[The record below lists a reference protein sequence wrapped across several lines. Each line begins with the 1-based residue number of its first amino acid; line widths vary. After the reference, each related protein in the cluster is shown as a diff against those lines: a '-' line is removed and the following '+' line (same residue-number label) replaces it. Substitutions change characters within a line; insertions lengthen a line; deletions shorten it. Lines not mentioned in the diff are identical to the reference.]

1 NIAAVLVGGLIG
13 LLLRNGLKERFQVI
27 LMQGLGIATFFI
39 GVSGALRGLLKVSG
53 GRLESVNGIL
63 LILSLV
69 LGGLV
74 GETLRIE
81 DRLDTFGEYL
91 KRRFQKVLTRKSAP
105 SSNVREADAPSDVR
119 EADAPSDV
127 READAPSDVQ
137 ELPSVGQQDRF
148 VEAFVSATLV
158 ICVGAMSIVGSI
170 EDALMGDPSLL
181 FVKSALDCVL
191 ALVMASALGVGAL
204 FSILPLAIYQGAL
217 TLLAL
222 VLKPILTEA
231 VIFNISFVGSA
242 LVCCI
247 GINLIWPRKIRV
259 GNLLPSL
266 LTAPLLGWLFS
277 LLNW

>member
-1 NIAAVLVGGLIG
+1 MIGIGTIVNIAAVLVGGLIG

-91 KRRFQKVLTRKSAP
+91 KRRFQKVLTQKSAP
-105 SSNVREADAPSDVR
+105 SSNVREADAPSDVQ
-119 EADAPSDV
+119 A
-127 READAPSDVQ
+127 
-137 ELPSVGQQDRF
+137 LPSVGQQDRF

-247 GINLIWPRKIRV
+247 GINLIWPRKIKV
-259 GNLLPSL
+259 GNLIPSL

>member
-1 NIAAVLVGGLIG
+1 
-13 LLLRNGLKERFQVI
+13 
-27 LMQGLGIATFFI
+27 
-39 GVSGALRGLLKVSG
+39 
-53 GRLESVNGIL
+53 
-63 LILSLV
+63 
-69 LGGLV
+69 
-74 GETLRIE
+74 
-81 DRLDTFGEYL
+81 
-91 KRRFQKVLTRKSAP
+91 
-105 SSNVREADAPSDVR
+105 
-119 EADAPSDV
+119 
-127 READAPSDVQ
+127 
-137 ELPSVGQQDRF
+137 
-148 VEAFVSATLV
+148 
-158 ICVGAMSIVGSI
+158 
-170 EDALMGDPSLL
+170 
-181 FVKSALDCVL
+181 
-191 ALVMASALGVGAL
+191 MASALGAGAP